1 MRKIS
6 LNLDKK
12 DIGKGNLILVNK
24 NHPIP
29 AGTERQLKVIRGES
43 PSIEL
48 EIRAASML
56 NNLID
61 VVKGKEDII
70 PVSGYRSLEEQEE
83 IYRDSLK
90 ENGFDFTRKY
100 VALPNHSE
108 HQTGLAIDLA
118 MKDESIDFICPNFP
132 YTGVCGKFREE
143 ASKYG
148 FIERY
153 QEGKEK
159 ITGIAHE
166 PWHFRYVGY
175 PHSKIMMEQ
184 SYSLEEYHDFLKGYS
199 YGEKHLYI
207 KHGKENLEVFY
218 LPIKSGI
225 TSIDILE
232 DTIHQVSGNNMDGFI
247 ITLWKKGA

>member
-1 MRKIS
+1 MRIIS
-6 LNLDKK
+6 LSLNKK
-12 DIGKGNLILVNK
+12 DIGKGSLILVNK
-24 NHPIP
+24 NHPIQ
-29 AGTERQLKVIRGES
+29 AGTERQLTVISTEY
-43 PSIEL
+43 PNTQL

-56 NNLID
+56 NHLID

-70 PVSGYRSLEEQEE
+70 PVSGYRSLEEQEN

-90 ENGFDFTRKY
+90 ENGIDFTRKY

-118 MKDESIDFICPNFP
+118 MKDDNIDFICPNFP
-132 YTGVCGKFREE
+132 YSGICGKFREE
-143 ASKYG
+143 ASRFG

-153 QEGKEK
+153 QEGKEG

-175 PHSKIMMEQ
+175 PHSKIMMEGN
-184 SYSLEEYHDFLKGYS
+184 YSLEEYHDFLKSHS
-199 YGEKHLYI
+199 YGDKHLYVE
-207 KHGKENLEVFY
+207 HGKDTVEVFY
-218 LPIKSGI
+218 LPITSSI
-225 TSIDILE
+225 TSIDIEE
-232 DTIHQVSGNNMDGFI
+232 DAIHQVSGNNMDGFI